1 MLKYNDKSYIKE
13 IILESPKYFLPL
25 AAFFLL
31 ISTAATNIFL
41 ILTITTTVII
51 FLRKRNYQIFFDEK
65 IIKYSLLIY
74 ILLILSVFYTIGE
87 HYEVTNLLKK
97 YIKFLYIPIIFYYIS
112 IFKNEN
118 LIANY
123 FIKGSCLIL
132 FLSYL
137 KYFSVLDFQG
147 FYAFLDNLNIATIK
161 SKIIFDKT
169 GVFQNYLT
177 QGIIFSFLSF
187 ISFVFARKS
196 GSFLLYIISVLSFI
210 NIMFLNDSRTAYIL
224 VLTLLA
230 IILIKYLKINKFLS
244 LIGTACI
251 CLTITLTNIGD
262 NFYERVIRINTD
274 IEMMANNNFDSSLG
288 KRYLWL
294 QSGFNNIKS
303 KPIFGYGVGSYKSK
317 INEYISSNNINID
330 SSLVVTNNPH
340 NEFVSLSSQ
349 IGLFGLLFFIMF
361 LISLFKYRENNFIVY
376 GVFTTVVIS
385 SLFNSAFYDNI
396 LGIFLIIII
405 SLSFQKVK

>member
-1 MLKYNDKSYIKE
+1 M
-13 IILESPKYFLPL
+13 
-25 AAFFLL
+25 
-31 ISTAATNIFL
+31 
-41 ILTITTTVII
+41 
-51 FLRKRNYQIFFDEK
+51 
-65 IIKYSLLIY
+65 
-74 ILLILSVFYTIGE
+74 
-87 HYEVTNLLKK
+87 
-97 YIKFLYIPIIFYYIS
+97 
-112 IFKNEN
+112 
-118 LIANY
+118 
-123 FIKGSCLIL
+123 
-132 FLSYL
+132 
-137 KYFSVLDFQG
+137 
-147 FYAFLDNLNIATIK
+147 
-161 SKIIFDKT
+161 
-169 GVFQNYLT
+169 
-177 QGIIFSFLSF
+177 
-187 ISFVFARKS
+187 
-196 GSFLLYIISVLSFI
+196 
-210 NIMFLNDSRTAYIL
+210 
-224 VLTLLA
+224 
-230 IILIKYLKINKFLS
+230 
-244 LIGTACI
+244 
-251 CLTITLTNIGD
+251 TITLTNIGD

-361 LISLFKYRENNFIVY
+361 LISLFKKRENNFIVY